1 MAIDLDLLST
11 TNFRSTI
18 QSYCNKLG
26 WNIYDINERKAI
38 LRFNADSGNTQTLFI
53 IKYEN
58 TLEFSV
64 PSALKFNS
72 IDDVPGWLSSLLL
85 SKNSEFKLGFWC
97 LEEIE
102 NMQIFS
108 IMHNAEISLI
118 NAEYFTKVVLRLVDE
133 CDTLEQI
140 VAKAL
145 RGY

>member
-18 QSYCNKLG
+18 QRYCNQLG

-53 IKYEN
+53 IKYQN

-72 IDDVPGWLSSLLL
+72 IDDVPGSLSSLLL
-85 SKNSEFKLGFWC
+85 SKNSKFKLGFWC

-133 CDTLEQI
+133 CDTLEQT

-145 RGY
+145 RRY

>member
-18 QSYCNKLG
+18 QRYCNQLG

-53 IKYEN
+53 IKYQN

-72 IDDVPGWLSSLLL
+72 IDDVPGSLSSLLL
-85 SKNSEFKLGFWC
+85 SKNSKFKLGFWC

-133 CDTLEQI
+133 CDTLEQT